1 MLLAYCIF
9 LTIHLFMHLFLHFSI
24 LLTKFYNCRVK
35 QRNCRAKCK
44 LPCNGR
50 TKLSEEAASQNK
62 LKPLFPRM
70 AKCSGLNPVSLC
82 VSTPHSCLLGRKPKL
97 GQAQSR
103 KPKFRPCGGYPK
115 VGNPRFGNLIQ
126 IKNQFQLKS

>member
-1 MLLAYCIF
+1 MIIF
-9 LTIHLFMHLFLHFSI
+9 VIPVLPLIMVKLSFEI
-24 LLTKFYNCRVK
+24 KNCRAK

-50 TKLSEEAASQNK
+50 TKLSEEDASRLKSK